1 MTNGKKATP
10 PSLDQVTKCLTGI
23 EGFDQI
29 SLGGLPKNRSTLLIG
44 SAGSGKTLFGMQFLV
59 AGIKNNEPGLFIS
72 FEETEAELIK
82 NCNSLNFNLNELI
95 KNQQLI
101 LHYIHLDRSEFD
113 ESGSYNLEG
122 LFIQIGYLIDKHQIK
137 RIVIDTIEVLFNQLD
152 NTKIIRSELQRLFRW
167 LSTKNVTS
175 IITGEQGENSLSRH
189 GLEEY
194 VADCVV
200 FLDNRVSNELTTRFL
215 RIIKYRGSS
224 HGSNEFPFIIDYE
237 GITLSPVTSMT
248 LDFIVPKTFVSTGI
262 KELDH
267 ALSDKGYYVGGSVL
281 ITGTAGTGKS
291 SIAATFVESEC
302 ISGKKCIYFAFE
314 ESSDQIIR
322 NMKSI
327 NINLE
332 RWKNKGTLLFN
343 SIRPS
348 VYGLESHLI
357 KMVQLIKKFK
367 PSSVVIDPISNF
379 NLIGSKYSVKLM
391 LARLVNFLKL
401 NNITTVMTSLLHEDA
416 NHEHEGV
423 SSLMDTWILLSQVE
437 VDLEQNTLLVIKK
450 SRGMAHS
457 QQMREFQISS
467 KGIRLQ
473 EVYMGEGKL
482 LIGSARVVQ
491 AMQEKIQEIIKN
503 QNLKQ
508 NINQL
513 KAEQDHVESNILIL
527 NSQLNTIKE
536 NIRLL
541 IANQKQIDHL
551 TKEGFEQIRK
561 SRTLITRDQ
570 NKKEKKDE

>member
-1 MTNGKKATP
+1 MTKGKKATP

-29 SLGGLPKNRSTLLIG
+29 SLGGLPQNRSTLLIG
-44 SAGSGKTLFGMQFLV
+44 SAGSGKTLFGMQFLIS
-59 AGIKNNEPGLFIS
+59 GIENNEPGLFVS
-72 FEETEAELIK
+72 FEETEADLIK
-82 NCNSLNFNLNELI
+82 NCNSLNFNLTESI
-95 KNQQLI
+95 KNQHLI
-101 LHYIHLDRSEFD
+101 LLYIHLDRAEFD
-113 ESGSYNLEG
+113 ESGTYNLEG

-152 NTKIIRSELQRLFRW
+152 NTKIIRAELHRLFRW
-167 LSTKNVTS
+167 LSTKKVTS
-175 IITGEQGENSLSRH
+175 IITGERGENTLSRH

-194 VADCVV
+194 VADCVI
-200 FLDNRVSNELTTRFL
+200 FLDNRVSNELTTRYL

-224 HGSNEFPFIIDYE
+224 HASNEFPFIIDYD
-237 GITLSPVTSMT
+237 GITLSPITSMT

-262 KELDH
+262 KDLDL
-267 ALSDKGYYVGGSVL
+267 ALSSNGYYAGGSVL

-302 ISGKKCIYFAFE
+302 KAGKKCIYFAFE

-332 RWKNKGTLLFN
+332 QWKNKGTLLFN

-348 VYGLESHLI
+348 IYGLESHLI

-367 PSSVVIDPISNF
+367 PASVVIDPISNF
-379 NLIGSKYSVKLM
+379 NLIGSKYNVKLM
-391 LARLVNFLKL
+391 LARLINFLKL
-401 NNITTVMTSLLHEDA
+401 NNITTILTSLLHESAD
-416 NHEHEGV
+416 HEYIGI
-423 SSLMDTWILLSQVE
+423 SSLMDTWILLSHVE
-437 VDLEQNTLLVIKK
+437 IDLEQNTLLVVKK

-467 KGIRLQ
+467 KGIRLH

-491 AMQEKIQEIIKN
+491 AMQEQIQEIIKN
-503 QNLKQ
+503 QNLNQ

-513 KAEQDHVESNILIL
+513 KAEQDQVESNIQSL
-527 NSQLNTIKE
+527 NSQLGTIKE
-536 NIRLL
+536 NIRIL
-541 IANQKQIDHL
+541 IANQKQIDQI
-551 TKEGFEQIRK
+551 TREGFQKIRN
-561 SRTLITRDQ
+561 SRSLIPPKQ